1 MNACVVKPEK
11 EMGDTAAT
19 EAAATLQQIL
29 ASSGALPLQLLPSTG
44 DGQSQ
49 STSSLPLMAMSPY
62 QMMVLPQ
69 SLLSAHGVTASASG
83 SDGQAV
89 KQEKGAV
96 SVVAGQSVA
105 DLLQKRDK
113 DGTIG
118 GEVLNQLVSAA
129 VNQSE
134 RGNSAVKSA
143 ADHLKPPK
151 KPLTP
156 YMTFSKMVCSV
167 ILLWLLALEIQHKV
181 SFILRPLKLHSN
193 SPLHLTKVSFI
204 SITIALCFVMHMW
217 DIYSSGEM
225 QMMSPCVL
233 NVPSNGPVC
242 RDNEYDELF
251 VWNLHP
257 CTVICDV
264 SDMAAC

>member
-1 MNACVVKPEK
+1 MDVCMVK

-29 ASSGALPLQLLPSTG
+29 ASSGALVSPLQLLPSTG
-44 DGQSQ
+44 DGTSQ

-69 SLLSAHGVTASASG
+69 SLLSAHGVSTSASS
-83 SDGQAV
+83 SDGQAA
-89 KQEKGAV
+89 KPEKAAV
-96 SVVAGQSVA
+96 SVVASQSVA

-118 GEVLNQLVSAA
+118 GDVLNQLVSAA
-129 VNQSE
+129 VNQSD
-134 RGNSAVKSA
+134 RGSLAVKSA

-167 ILLWLLALEIQHKV
+167 MLLLALESQHKC
-181 SFILRPLKLHSN
+181 SFM
-193 SPLHLTKVSFI
+193 F
-204 SITIALCFVMHMW
+204 
-217 DIYSSGEM
+217 
-225 QMMSPCVL
+225 
-233 NVPSNGPVC
+233 NVPFLQESVGGSRNNQAN
-242 RDNEYDELF
+242 R
-251 VWNLHP
+251 
-257 CTVICDV
+257 
-264 SDMAAC
+264 

>member
-1 MNACVVKPEK
+1 LFNGCIAYVVKPEK

-29 ASSGALPLQLLPSTG
+29 ASSGALVSPLQLLPSSG
-44 DGQSQ
+44 DGASQ

-69 SLLSAHGVTASASG
+69 SLLSAHGVTTSASG

-118 GEVLNQLVSAA
+118 AEVLNQLVSAA
-129 VNQSE
+129 VNQSD
-134 RGNSAVKSA
+134 RGNLAVKSA
-143 ADHLKPPK
+143 VDHLKPPK

-156 YMTFSKMVCSV
+156 YMTFSKMVCSL
-167 ILLWLLALEIQHKV
+167 IMLCLLALVNQQKG
-181 SFILRPLKLHSN
+181 F
-193 SPLHLTKVSFI
+193 
-204 SITIALCFVMHMW
+204 
-217 DIYSSGEM
+217 D
-225 QMMSPCVL
+225 
-233 NVPSNGPVC
+233 VPF
-242 RDNEYDELF
+242 L
-251 VWNLHP
+251 
-257 CTVICDV
+257 
-264 SDMAAC
+264 